1 MSTNLLNQDY
11 RQRSLVFFALGGSG
25 ARTLEPLLHLCALGL
40 GPAQLRVLIVDPDQA
55 NAAVT
60 RTRTL
65 LDQYRKTRALLA
77 EAGAA
82 DGFFRTEVVDLLPD
96 SLLWSPIA
104 DDEFLPDTRFA
115 ASVDRQVMA
124 SGAPSLGTLFDLLNS
139 ERVREMDLSLGF
151 RGVPAVGTVFM
162 NRLRN
167 EPFFAQLLSQH
178 QANAAGSVFFAA
190 GSVFGGTGAAALP
203 VVGRALRDGVVAAT
217 GRADVKGA
225 ARERIGAALL
235 LPYFS
240 LPTATPGSGDGGPRP
255 ENALFAHNA
264 AGALPS
270 YLDRERDPGY
280 GSYYLLG
287 DARPREQERNEVGG
301 EGQANAAH
309 YVELFAALAALDFAS
324 RGGESRDSRLPL
336 YRALGVAGADPGWAD
351 LPVSRETRSALKGAL
366 VAMHVFLAFFRPD
379 GGSASDLEQAL
390 RGVTWVELLRLQKP
404 GLWTGHSD
412 ALDAMGRFWMSTWAW
427 LRELRRS
434 TPSLRLAAV
443 HAAPPSK
450 VPVHSLVEGYGRAGE
465 RGRRADGV
473 HHVFRFW
480 NTEAARRKQGG
491 FPAFVEVMRTGS
503 ESFAR
508 DRFPEAEQA
517 VTEEA

>member
-1 MSTNLLNQDY
+1 MSTDLLSEGY

-40 GPAQLRVLIVDPDQA
+40 GPAQLRVLIIDPDQA

-60 RTRTL
+60 RARRL
-65 LDQYRKTRALLA
+65 LDQYRETRARLA
-77 EAGAA
+77 DAGAA
-82 DGFFRTEVVDLLPD
+82 DGFFRTDVLDVLPD

-124 SGAPSLGTLFDLLNS
+124 SGAPDLATLYDLLNA

-151 RGVPAVGTVFM
+151 RGVPSVGTVFM

-178 QANAAGSVFFAA
+178 HANAAGSVFFVA

-203 VVGRALRDGVVAAT
+203 VVGRALRDGIVAAD

-240 LPTATPGSGDGGPRP
+240 LPAATPGSGDGGPRP

-264 AGALPS
+264 AGALPT

-280 GSYYLLG
+280 GGYYLLG
-287 DARPREQERNEVGG
+287 DSLPREQERNEVGG
-301 EGQANAAH
+301 EAQANAAH
-309 YVELFAALAALDFAS
+309 YVELFSALAALDFAS
-324 RGGESRDSRLPL
+324 RGGEGRDARLPV
-336 YRALGVAGADPGWAD
+336 YRALGIGGEDPGWAD
-351 LPVSRETRSALKGAL
+351 LPVTRETRTAIKGAL

-379 GGSASDLEQAL
+379 GGSTRDLEAAL
-390 RGVTWVELLRLQKP
+390 KGVTWVEMLKLKP
-404 GLWTGHSD
+404 ADWTRHSD
-412 ALDAMGRFWMSTWAW
+412 ALDAMGRFWMGTWNW

-443 HAAPPSK
+443 SAGPPTS
-450 VPVHSLVEGYGRAGE
+450 VPVHSLVEGYGRAGQ
-465 RGRRADGV
+465 RGRRADDV

-480 NTEAARRKQGG
+480 NTEAAGRKQGG
-491 FPAFVEVMRTGS
+491 FTAFTEVMRSGS
-503 ESFAR
+503 ERFAR
-508 DRFPEAEQA
+508 ERFPEAEQPP
-517 VTEEA
+517 TQEE

>member
-1 MSTNLLNQDY
+1 MSTDLLSEGY

-60 RTRTL
+60 RARRL
-65 LDQYRKTRALLA
+65 LDQYRETRARLA
-77 EAGAA
+77 EGGAT
-82 DGFFRTEVVDLLPD
+82 DGFFRTEVLDVLPD

-124 SGAPSLGTLFDLLNS
+124 TGAPELGTLFDLLNA

-151 RGVPAVGTVFM
+151 RGVPSVGTVFM
-162 NRLRN
+162 NRLRG
-167 EPFFAQLLSQH
+167 ESFFAQLLSQH
-178 QANAAGSVFFAA
+178 HANVAGSVFFAT

-203 VVGRALRDGVVAAT
+203 VVGRALRDGVVASEGKT
-217 GRADVKGA
+217 DVKGA

-240 LPTATPGSGDGGPRP
+240 LPAASPASGDDGPRP

-280 GSYYLLG
+280 GGYYLLG
-287 DARPREQERNEVGG
+287 DGLPREQERNEVGG

-324 RGGESRDSRLPL
+324 RGGESRDARLPV
-336 YRALGVAGADPGWAD
+336 YRALGVAGEDPGWAD
-351 LPVSRETRSALKGAL
+351 LPVSRDTRTALKGAL
-366 VAMHVFLAFFRPD
+366 VAMHVFLAFFRPN
-379 GGSASDLEQAL
+379 GGSTRDLEAAL
-390 RGVTWVELLRLQKP
+390 KGVTWVEMLRLKP
-404 GLWTGHSD
+404 EVWTRHSD
-412 ALDAMGRFWMSTWAW
+412 ALDAMGRFWMDTWGW

-443 HAAPPSK
+443 NAGPTDVS
-450 VPVHSLVEGYGRAGE
+450 VHNLVEGYGRAGQ
-465 RGRRADGV
+465 RGRRADDV

-480 NTEAARRKQGG
+480 NTEAAGRKQGG
-491 FPAFVEVMRTGS
+491 FAAFAEVMRVGS
-503 ESFAR
+503 EHFAR
-508 DRFPEAEQA
+508 DRFPEAEQPA
-517 VTEEA
+517 TQEK

>member
-1 MSTNLLNQDY
+1 MSTDLLSEGY

-60 RTRTL
+60 RARRL
-65 LDQYRKTRALLA
+65 MDQYRETRARLA
-77 EAGAA
+77 DAGAA
-82 DGFFRTEVVDLLPD
+82 DGYFRTEVLDVLPD
-96 SLLWSPIA
+96 SPVWSPIA
-104 DDEFLPDTRFA
+104 DDDFLPDTRFA

-124 SGAPSLGTLFDLLNS
+124 TGAPELGTLFDLLNA

-151 RGVPAVGTVFM
+151 RGVPSVGTVFM
-162 NRLRN
+162 NRLRR

-178 QANAAGSVFFAA
+178 HANAAGSVFFAA

-203 VVGRALRDGVVAAT
+203 VVGRALRDGVLAEG

-225 ARERIGAALL
+225 ARERVGAALL

-240 LPTATPGSGDGGPRP
+240 LPAPSAASGDGGPRP

-280 GSYYLLG
+280 GGYYVLG
-287 DARPREQERNEVGG
+287 DGLPREQDRNEVGG
-301 EGQANAAH
+301 EAQANAAH
-309 YVELFAALAALDFAS
+309 YVELFSALAALDFAS
-324 RGGESRDSRLPL
+324 RGGESREARLPV
-336 YRALGVAGADPGWAD
+336 YRAAGVAAEEVGWDD
-351 LPVSRETRSALKGAL
+351 LPVSRDTRTALKGAL
-366 VAMHVFLAFFRPD
+366 VAMHVFLSFFRPN
-379 GGSASDLEQAL
+379 GGATRDLEAAL
-390 RGVTWVELLRLQKP
+390 KGVTWTGQLRLKP
-404 GLWTGHSD
+404 ADWTRHSD
-412 ALDAMGRFWMSTWAW
+412 AMDGMGRFWMHTWTW

-434 TPSLRLAAV
+434 TPGLRLAAAV
-443 HAAPPSK
+443 APQPSS
-450 VPVHSLVEGYGRAGE
+450 VPVHGLIEGYGRSGQ
-465 RGRRADGV
+465 RGRRADDV

-480 NTEAARRKQGG
+480 NTEAAGRMQGG
-491 FPAFVEVMRTGS
+491 FPAFTAVMRAGS
-503 ESFAR
+503 ERFAR
-508 DRFPEAEQA
+508 DRFPEAEQPA
-517 VTEEA
+517 TPQEA